1 MAQQLPSAEVGPII
15 QLVLEIERLKG
26 VLRKVRPIGE
36 DPHETVLVLVCDTLC
51 ALRLE
56 LFGNDIHG
64 LNLGVSNEQFVSPRE
79 KRLGNL
85 PVDVRIPSGFILK
98 RIEYPERRGA
108 DPEGEPRCR
117 PCLRLDKRARRA
129 QKFFYLS
136 FFTGASLQRC

>member
-1 MAQQLPSAEVGPII
+1 MPA
-15 QLVLEIERLKG
+15 
-26 VLRKVRPIGE
+26 
-36 DPHETVLVLVCDTLC
+36 CDTLS

-64 LNLGVSNEQFVSPRE
+64 LNPGLRNEQFVSLRE
-79 KRLGNL
+79 ERLGNL
-85 PVDVRIPSGFILK
+85 PVEVRISSGFILK

-117 PCLRLDKRARRA
+117 PCFRLDKRACRA

-136 FFTGASLQRC
+136 FLTGASLQCC